1 MVLNMGMETNR
12 PNALDLARNLL
23 AEADYAVDREADY
36 RGSSYDAAVERRNDL
51 AIIVAALEA

>member
-12 PNALDLARNLL
+12 TNALDLARNLL
-23 AEADYAVDREADY
+23 AEADYDVDREADY
-36 RGSSYDAAVERRNDL
+36 RGSSYDAAVERRNEL